1 MKRVTQIK
9 QREKV
14 FQVDFLG
21 QHETIVISDITDQN
35 ADDVNLNK
43 ILTLV
48 TRVRI
53 TTKAKDQ
60 SKFKIQNTRL
70 KTQFEIKYLN

>member
-1 MKRVTQIK
+1 M
-9 QREKV
+9 
-14 FQVDFLG
+14 
-21 QHETIVISDITDQN
+21 ISDITDQN

-48 TRVRI
+48 TRV
-53 TTKAKDQ
+53 KAKDQ

-70 KTQFEIKYLN
+70 KKQFEIKYLN

>member
-1 MKRVTQIK
+1 MKITQIK

-60 SKFKIQNTRL
+60 SKFKIQYTRL
-70 KTQFEIKYLN
+70 KKQFEIKYLN

>member
-1 MKRVTQIK
+1 M
-9 QREKV
+9 
-14 FQVDFLG
+14 
-21 QHETIVISDITDQN
+21 ISDITDQN

-53 TTKAKDQ
+53 TTKKSQ
-60 SKFKIQNTRL
+60 GSIEIQNPKYKIK
-70 KTQFEIKYLN
+70 KTI

>member
-1 MKRVTQIK
+1 M
-9 QREKV
+9 
-14 FQVDFLG
+14 
-21 QHETIVISDITDQN
+21 ISDITDQN

-60 SKFKIQNTRL
+60 LKFKIQNTRL
-70 KTQFEIKYLN
+70 KKQFEIKYLN